1 MAFVRLAFFPD
12 ATAEH
17 FEALAGRMGGD
28 VSPAGRLV
36 FAAGAVAGGWQV
48 VQVWHD
54 RALLEE
60 FNREHFL
67 PALASLGPH
76 AFPAPPRIT
85 DFSTSTLA
93 VTP

>member
-1 MAFVRLAFFPD
+1 M
-12 ATAEH
+12 
-17 FEALAGRMGGD
+17 
-28 VSPAGRLV
+28 
-36 FAAGAVAGGWQV
+36 AGGWQV

-67 PALASLGPH
+67 PALASLGPQ